1 MLFLFSTRTNK
12 TFTWWYQ
19 KNTLFLK
26 DKVYI
31 NIVFKLYFEEGNM
44 LALKLIIAI
53 SIIIICTML
62 GMSKSKKYESR
73 EHILRESIML
83 FKGIENEIKYSLSTV
98 PNAIEMVRQNMHT
111 RLKDVL
117 GSISYNMLKGNIS
130 SQDISF
136 ELDNLIELTS
146 YDKQV
151 ITQGL
156 SMLGKSDVEGEI
168 GVISLAIS
176 NLENQLGEAI
186 ESKKKNSKLYKTIGM
201 ATGLMLAI
209 VFI

>member
-1 MLFLFSTRTNK
+1 MLV
-12 TFTWWYQ
+12 
-19 KNTLFLK
+19 LK
-26 DKVYI
+26 S
-31 NIVFKLYFEEGNM
+31 
-44 LALKLIIAI
+44 IIATL
-53 SIIIICTML
+53 IIIICTVI
-62 GMSKSKKYESR
+62 GISKSKKYESR
-73 EHILRESIML
+73 EHILRETIML
-83 FKGIENEIKYSLSTV
+83 FRGIENEIKYSLNTV

-117 GSISYNMLKGNIS
+117 GCITVNMLKGNIS
-130 SQDISF
+130 QLDISF
-136 ELDNLIELTS
+136 ELDQLLELTS
-146 YDKQV
+146 YDKQI

-176 NLENQLGEAI
+176 NLENQLVEAGEC
-186 ESKKKNSKLYKTIGM
+186 KKKNSKLYKTVGM